1 MAHSVL
7 PVRRNILLSLLGEIL
22 VLLLTLLL
30 ISPFILNFALQITHQ
45 LRLNYLILVCR
56 ILIRTS
62 LSGVILLGLA
72 YRYLAPVAQLGR
84 LLGQGEEPPPEVAHQ
99 AHQVALGAPTY
110 LFVTLL
116 VTTVGMTLLSN
127 LAGLLFIPGYQV
139 VPYFSEAL
147 LVITITSSTGIVLAL
162 LVRRQ
167 LKPVL
172 TTTARLLPSTG
183 PASASAGFL
192 SAPSPERH
200 RFDIRTRLLIL
211 ILALSF
217 VSYYLPSIVAFNLAY
232 QTTSEPL
239 IRRTL
244 LLLLGFGLITMASTL
259 VSALVMTG
267 DVSGELQHLAR
278 RLVEIAQREHQ
289 HLNRISTALTS
300 SLDAH
305 EILHMTVQHL
315 VEFSDVDYGSM
326 LILEQDEQQVHVV
339 AEHPSRQLGDL
350 RLSVPQLPVLQQVL
364 ASGTPHVI
372 EEPSSH
378 PLLDHLQRTNPSL
391 ELCSSLLVPLVAR
404 GETIGILLLVSP
416 DQHRRFSEE
425 KLNTFQTIASQA
437 AVAVANAR
445 LLQDVQQHRH
455 ALTRKSQELA
465 EASSKLD
472 AILNN
477 IADGLVVTDPTGR
490 IILSNP
496 AFREMTG
503 LPPIRPLRGR
513 LLAES
518 FPVAGLR
525 RLASQAL
532 ETPGQV
538 FTENLDLPDKRVL
551 KVSTTALRIPPPI
564 LEPEKGEQIAGVV
577 NVLRDI
583 THEVEVDRMKT
594 NFISAVSHE
603 LRSPLTAILGFADL
617 IQRDFQRWITPRT
630 AADEKASQVA
640 SRILENLSIIENQ
653 SKHLTR
659 IINDVLDIAKI
670 ETGQA
675 DWPMYST
682 NLTEVVRRAVAAT
695 TPLAEEKGLP
705 IHTHLPPDGLP
716 PVWGHPDR
724 LIQVTT
730 NLLSNAIK
738 FTKRGQVQVSARRL
752 QIPKDR
758 PERPEPSNLQ
768 RDPLPPGEWVVV
780 SVTDTGIG
788 IPATEIPRIFE
799 KFTQVGDTLTGKPE
813 GTGLGLSICKGIIEH
828 YSGHIWVES
837 EPDTGST
844 FSFALPAILTQA
856 EATRRADQAIAE

>member
-1 MAHSVL
+1 M
-7 PVRRNILLSLLGEIL
+7 IGE
-22 VLLLTLLL
+22 
-30 ISPFILNFALQITHQ
+30 
-45 LRLNYLILVCR
+45 
-56 ILIRTS
+56 
-62 LSGVILLGLA
+62 
-72 YRYLAPVAQLGR
+72 
-84 LLGQGEEPPPEVAHQ
+84 
-99 AHQVALGAPTY
+99 PT
-110 LFVTLL
+110 
-116 VTTVGMTLLSN
+116 
-127 LAGLLFIPGYQV
+127 
-139 VPYFSEAL
+139 
-147 LVITITSSTGIVLAL
+147 
-162 LVRRQ
+162 
-167 LKPVL
+167 
-172 TTTARLLPSTG
+172 
-183 PASASAGFL
+183 
-192 SAPSPERH
+192 
-200 RFDIRTRLLIL
+200 D
-211 ILALSF
+211 
-217 VSYYLPSIVAFNLAY
+217 
-232 QTTSEPL
+232 
-239 IRRTL
+239 
-244 LLLLGFGLITMASTL
+244 
-259 VSALVMTG
+259 
-267 DVSGELQHLAR
+267 
-278 RLVEIAQREHQ
+278 
-289 HLNRISTALTS
+289 
-300 SLDAH
+300 
-305 EILHMTVQHL
+305 
-315 VEFSDVDYGSM
+315 
-326 LILEQDEQQVHVV
+326 
-339 AEHPSRQLGDL
+339 
-350 RLSVPQLPVLQQVL
+350 
-364 ASGTPHVI
+364 
-372 EEPSSH
+372 H
-378 PLLDHLQRTNPSL
+378 PLLDRLQTANPSL
-391 ELCSSLLVPLVAR
+391 KPCSSLLVPLVAR

-425 KLNTFQTIASQA
+425 ELNTFQTITGQA

-445 LLQDVQQHRH
+445 LLQEVQQHRH

-496 AFREMTG
+496 AFRDMTG
-503 LPPIRPLRGR
+503 LPPIRPLQGR

-518 FPVAGLR
+518 FHVAGLR

-532 ETPGQV
+532 EAPGQV

-564 LEPEKGEQIAGVV
+564 LEPEKGEQVAGVV

-630 AADEKASQVA
+630 VADEKANHVA

-653 SKHLTR
+653 SKHLTQ

-670 ETGQA
+670 EAGQVE
-675 DWPMYST
+675 WPMYST
-682 NLTEVVRRAVAAT
+682 NLIEVVRRAVAAT
-695 TPLAEEKGLP
+695 PPLAKEKGLP
-705 IHTHLPPDGLP
+705 IHTHLPSDGLP

-738 FTKRGQVQVSARRL
+738 FTKQGQVQVSARRL
-752 QIPKDR
+752 QVPRDR
-758 PERPEPSNLQ
+758 PDHPEPANLQ
-768 RDPLPPGEWVVV
+768 RAPLPPGEWIVV

-837 EPDTGST
+837 EQDTGST

-856 EATRRADQAIAE
+856 EATQRVDQAITE